1 MHVVKAYG
9 EAGGIVPPSLKYG
22 IRSGE
27 QQQNTSICLKGSK
40 MTLIK
45 PMQYTFSYFDIKCG
59 TYSMF
64 IWNYILHLKKS
75 FSYSVVNVNLSM
87 AIETYTFQYVLL
99 MEVLTL
105 SQLPSSSHCINTYSP
120 CMCWAQNPLT
130 MLFVEI
136 PDFHSGS
143 VDGYHITVC
152 LHDNQ
157 RALHFH
163 HHHHEPLILFFDKT
177 KFKIFTVVNL

>member
-1 MHVVKAYG
+1 M
-9 EAGGIVPPSLKYG
+9 
-22 IRSGE
+22 
-27 QQQNTSICLKGSK
+27 ICLNTLFWNSL

-45 PMQYTFSYFDIKCG
+45 PMQCTFSYFVTKYG

-64 IWNYILHLKKS
+64 KWNYVILHLKS
-75 FSYSVVNVNLSM
+75 FSYSVVNVDLSM
-87 AIETYTFQYVLL
+87 AIETYTYQYVFL

-105 SQLPSSSHCINTYSP
+105 CQLPSSSHCINRYST

-136 PDFHSGS
+136 PDFQSGS
-143 VDGYHITVC
+143 VDGYHITVS
-152 LHDNQ
+152 LHDTQ

-163 HHHHEPLILFFDKT
+163 QHHHETLILFFEKT
-177 KFKIFTVVNL
+177 KFKIFTEMVRWFYYIICLLAITRCSQLM